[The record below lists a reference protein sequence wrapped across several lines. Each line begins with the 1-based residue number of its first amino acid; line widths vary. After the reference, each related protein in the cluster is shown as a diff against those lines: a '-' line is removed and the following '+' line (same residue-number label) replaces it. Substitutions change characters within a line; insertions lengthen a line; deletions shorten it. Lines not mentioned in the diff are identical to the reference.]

1 MAVWY
6 RCTLKHA
13 ALDIQGLVIHD
24 FFSLHSQLV
33 LNKPD
38 VILRIYSTINFLAC
52 YFAELPLTLAKL
64 KRSILKLSPPYKTK
78 NLLRKVIV
86 G

>member
-13 ALDIQGLVIHD
+13 ALDIQGLAIHD
-24 FFSLHSQLV
+24 FLSQSQLV

-38 VILRIYSTINFLAC
+38 VILRIYSTMNFLAC
-52 YFAELPLTLAKL
+52 
-64 KRSILKLSPPYKTK
+64 
-78 NLLRKVIV
+78 
-86 G
+86 